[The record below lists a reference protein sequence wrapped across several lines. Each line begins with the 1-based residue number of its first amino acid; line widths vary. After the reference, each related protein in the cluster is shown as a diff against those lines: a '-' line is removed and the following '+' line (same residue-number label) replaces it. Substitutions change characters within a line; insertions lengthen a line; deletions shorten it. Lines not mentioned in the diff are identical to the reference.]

1 MKLQNRKH
9 MVAVAIFMVTL
20 ALDIITKYLVETN
33 IARGERIDVMGSFVQ
48 LTLLYNDGG
57 VFGILRGHQTF
68 FLIVSIIVF
77 ILLVGFYILEPRKT
91 WLFTVAMS
99 LVFSGAIGNI
109 LDRIS
114 GKPGVVDFIYI
125 GSDSVFRWPAFNV
138 ADSVIVMGATMLI
151 INVIFEYNEEKRM
164 KKEQGN
170 EQG

>member
-1 MKLQNRKH
+1 MKLQNKKH
-9 MVAVAIFMVTL
+9 ITAVGIFMVL
-20 ALDIITKYLVETN
+20 LVLDIITKYLVETHV
-33 IARGERIDVMGSFVQ
+33 ARGERIDVLGSFVQ

-68 FLIVSIIVF
+68 FLVVSIIVF
-77 ILLVGFYILEPRKT
+77 MLLLGFYVLETRKS

-125 GSDSVFRWPAFNV
+125 GSDNVFRWPAFNV
-138 ADSVIVMGATMLI
+138 ADSVIVVGATLLI
-151 INVIFEYNEEKRM
+151 LNVIQEYREEKE
-164 KKEQGN
+164 KKERQGD
-170 EQG
+170 